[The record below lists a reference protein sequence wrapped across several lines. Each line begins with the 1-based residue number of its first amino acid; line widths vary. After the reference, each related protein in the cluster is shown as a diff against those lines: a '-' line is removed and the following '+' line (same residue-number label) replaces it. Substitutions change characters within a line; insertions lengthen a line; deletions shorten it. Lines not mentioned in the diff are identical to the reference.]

1 MTASQPTWERECSA
15 DALAGTSLSHMEP
28 GQEETQKA
36 RKNTADDWPEQ
47 NPKMT
52 TATQGL
58 QAESKV
64 AHGGNLLLYGSCFL
78 TCLGRL
84 GLLTLDS
91 LGLVPLAASGNG
103 MEMVPDAFRSVLLEC
118 ASECCRA
125 ERSQVDFHMT
135 CKYKR

>member
-1 MTASQPTWERECSA
+1 MFSRCTSG
-15 DALAGTSLSHMEP
+15 DLSLSYGTCPRRDTES
-28 GQEETQKA
+28 TKT
-36 RKNTADDWPEQ
+36 NSADDWPEQ

-64 AHGGNLLLYGSCFL
+64 VHGGNLLLNGSCFL
-78 TCLGRL
+78 TCLGRF

-118 ASECCRA
+118 ASECCRV

-135 CKYKR
+135 CKHKR